1 MRKSRLSNLLM
12 ISTSNSR
19 RLDMASPTGN
29 TLPRPSLTSG
39 CANRCDVDILE
50 LPMLLFEDHL
60 SIPPPWMKE

>member
-1 MRKSRLSNLLM
+1 MHKSRLSNLLM
-12 ISTSNSR
+12 MSTSKSR

-29 TLPRPSLTSG
+29 TLPCPSLTSG

-60 SIPPPWMKE
+60 SIPRPWIYE